1 MCTCIKMVQTRQ
13 SNLDN
18 DIHCFIFYSCF
29 FQAEVVY
36 YYFIVLFLIFNTIVL
51 QWFDFTVYWVTVNVP
66 SFMKGV
72 KISIFQWYF
81 FIPSAAITHAFIYT
95 FNLYICVISESV
107 VTMRILREIYFLLY
121 ITGSRLQEVIKKLYG
136 RRYMLKY
143 VLSLNLYTFMTN
155 NTKHISFVLSVQMH
169 VKHTFWWNNVNSR
182 STKYNKVIFLY
193 LNCHYRCLIHYR
205 SLRPWY

>member
-1 MCTCIKMVQTRQ
+1 MERMFFSPMLICYSHIITPNGLVRVVVNIKV
-13 SNLDN
+13 
-18 DIHCFIFYSCF
+18 
-29 FQAEVVY
+29 
-36 YYFIVLFLIFNTIVL
+36 
-51 QWFDFTVYWVTVNVP
+51 WVTCND
-66 SFMKGV
+66 
-72 KISIFQWYF
+72 
-81 FIPSAAITHAFIYT
+81 AFIYT